1 MKLSCFHLQGR
12 RSDEKQ
18 VISNVWKVREKMIRP
33 VLLGVLFFLF
43 LLVNRYAYAMVYYV
57 DEKGVV
63 HFVEDE
69 TLIPDK
75 YKNQKKEVEGVQKT
89 NISEEIKPQ
98 TPLQKKMGEG
108 EKLITDKQGN
118 TPAYWRNRYKTLQNE
133 KLAKERELREVEE
146 QRDEVSKR
154 YESARS
160 KAFYVGDSQSV
171 TEAASLELKLR
182 DLENRIKMIIQQ
194 IDELNKKISV
204 DIYDE
209 ILQAGGDPSWLIREE

>member
-1 MKLSCFHLQGR
+1 MCGKDKRWGFLA
-12 RSDEKQ
+12 
-18 VISNVWKVREKMIRP
+18 
-33 VLLGVLFFLF
+33 VLVFILF
-43 LLVNRYAYAMVYYV
+43 LIVTMPGIAMVYYV

-75 YKNQKKEVEGVQKT
+75 YKNQKREIEGTRQ
-89 NISEEIKPQ
+89 NGNLEETTKPP
-98 TPLQKKMGEG
+98 TPSQKKAPEG

-118 TPAYWRNRYKTLQNE
+118 TPAYWRERYKNLQNE

-182 DLENRIKMIIQQ
+182 DLENRVKMIIKQL
-194 IDELNKKISV
+194 DELNKKISV

-209 ILQAGGDPSWLIREE
+209 LLQAGGDPSWLIREE